1 MINKISETQFSL
13 SAVLPIEIV
22 EIGRGAS
29 GKVYKAELADTGL
42 VALKSS
48 VDEYSSIEEDELNK
62 IDDEFF
68 KELELLREVK
78 YHQNINCILGI
89 TKVSKSYILVLEY
102 ANEGDLRD
110 YLKKKFTSLQWKDKT
125 QMALDIACGLKFL
138 HLKDIIHRDLH
149 SKNILVNNGK
159 LLIADLGLSKKL
171 AEATTN
177 SLANTKGM
185 VEYTEPQC
193 FKFDR
198 YKKNKKSDIYSL
210 GVLLWEISSGHR
222 PFPSH
227 SQITLAFHISFN
239 NLRENPI
246 DNTPQKYQQLYQEC
260 WNGEPNSRP
269 DIENVYET
277 LSQLKTED
285 FSSLPSSQSN
295 INEIKNS
302 NIDYNDDL
310 NISDYLNSRRE
321 SSHEPNFKEEALK
334 RFDNCKF
341 GKSGNAI
348 VDEFILKNN
357 LKWIPFDKFKNV
369 EYLTKGGFST
379 TYKAIWLTKS
389 GDIEVVLKCNKL
401 DENLDNFLN
410 EWKYHASCLNS
421 SEIINLYGFTKDPD
435 TLNYMATVDYANKGN
450 LSEYLT
456 KIIEYNWKQK
466 LYMLYQIISG
476 LSEIHKQNIIH
487 CDFHDG
493 NILIHKDKKDKDDK
507 EDERDNVYI
516 SDFGLCR
523 PVKSFMKKHDV
534 YGVLSFMAP
543 EVLRG
548 NSFTQASDIYSFS
561 MIMWEFTSGIP
572 PFNNRA
578 NDIQL
583 SLKICKGERPEFIE
597 NTPQCYIDL
606 MKKCWNEDP
615 LKRPSALEIKNIIG
629 NWIFYSSDKINDEL
643 LNNIMEFINAPIGHN
658 NLATEYHSQSC
669 YTSRLLNFDSTTEFT
684 YCKVYNEVGILV
696 DKPIPS
702 TKLNDFMINYL
713 ESLDENTSKKI
724 E

>member
-185 VEYTEPQC
+185 VEYTEPQ
-193 FKFDR
+193 
-198 YKKNKKSDIYSL
+198 
-210 GVLLWEISSGHR
+210 
-222 PFPSH
+222 
-227 SQITLAFHISFN
+227 
-239 NLRENPI
+239 ENSI

-334 RFDNCKF
+334 RFDNCK
-341 GKSGNAI
+341 
-348 VDEFILKNN
+348 
-357 LKWIPFDKFKNV
+357 
-369 EYLTKGGFST
+369 
-379 TYKAIWLTKS
+379 
-389 GDIEVVLKCNKL
+389 
-401 DENLDNFLN
+401 
-410 EWKYHASCLNS
+410 
-421 SEIINLYGFTKDPD
+421 
-435 TLNYMATVDYANKGN
+435 
-450 LSEYLT
+450 
-456 KIIEYNWKQK
+456 
-466 LYMLYQIISG
+466 
-476 LSEIHKQNIIH
+476 
-487 CDFHDG
+487 
-493 NILIHKDKKDKDDK
+493 
-507 EDERDNVYI
+507 
-516 SDFGLCR
+516 
-523 PVKSFMKKHDV
+523 
-534 YGVLSFMAP
+534 
-543 EVLRG
+543 
-548 NSFTQASDIYSFS
+548 
-561 MIMWEFTSGIP
+561 
-572 PFNNRA
+572 
-578 NDIQL
+578 
-583 SLKICKGERPEFIE
+583 
-597 NTPQCYIDL
+597 
-606 MKKCWNEDP
+606 
-615 LKRPSALEIKNIIG
+615 
-629 NWIFYSSDKINDEL
+629 
-643 LNNIMEFINAPIGHN
+643 
-658 NLATEYHSQSC
+658 
-669 YTSRLLNFDSTTEFT
+669 
-684 YCKVYNEVGILV
+684 
-696 DKPIPS
+696 
-702 TKLNDFMINYL
+702 
-713 ESLDENTSKKI
+713 
-724 E
+724 